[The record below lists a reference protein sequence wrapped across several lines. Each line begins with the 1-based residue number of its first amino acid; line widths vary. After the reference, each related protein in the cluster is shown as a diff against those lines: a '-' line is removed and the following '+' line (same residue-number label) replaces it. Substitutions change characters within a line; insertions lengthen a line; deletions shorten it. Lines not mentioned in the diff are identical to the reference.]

1 MRVLVANPQDDFRV
15 KAYAGTNGVL
25 LAMDLAEPRRKGLL
39 GFAIE
44 KQQGDKPWLFLFNSL
59 TFPGKVH
66 TFPQFHATP
75 SDKAPLQKFRWAD
88 YAVNPGMTIHYRVH
102 LAYGTPDA
110 PQLGEALELTIR
122 SDDGHPASQGVIFNR
137 AVAASQAFQRKFPD
151 LDAQISANKNLPIEA
166 WPDAARQWLENGLLG
181 RLQGFIERAV
191 DAQWALDIAIYEY
204 QLQAIVDTVNAAFD
218 RGVQVRVLYHAR
230 PDDEDTTINE
240 ASLAKLPASSKRGRV
255 THNIFHNKFI
265 VLSRLDRGG
274 ERQPQAVL
282 CGSTNFTANGVY
294 RQANVV
300 HVLDDSA
307 VGTSYLKTF
316 EQIWAEPADVGATRD
331 WITQHNPM
339 NPAQPLFAGFSPRT
353 GGADLREFVDIIEGA
368 KKDLLFVTAFA
379 LPDAIL
385 NALLGQPHDDIL
397 RYGLQNTVSR
407 ITGFHA
413 DRTAEFAATA
423 LLNTGLEGWLREN
436 MKGQKGNLLV
446 HTKAVVTDFTSD
458 SPTIISGSHNLSTSA
473 SNGNDENYLIIRGD
487 TDLAD
492 RYGLELLRFY
502 EHYRFRYF
510 AKKLALKQVQPLA
523 ADDSWTNDYYVE
535 DDLRQLSRLRFSG
548 R

>member
-59 TFPGKVH
+59 TFPGKAH
-66 TFPQFHATP
+66 TFPQYHATP

-88 YAVNPGMTIHYRVH
+88 YAVNPGTTLHYRVH
-102 LAYGTPDA
+102 LAYGTADA
-110 PQLGEALELTIR
+110 PLLGESLELSIT
-122 SDDGHPASQGVIFNR
+122 SDDGHPANQSVIFNR

-166 WPDAARQWLENGLLG
+166 WPGAARLWLENGLLE
-181 RLQGFIERAV
+181 RLLGFIERAV

-204 QLQAIVDTVNAAFD
+204 QLQAIIDAVNAAFA
-218 RGVQVRVLYHAR
+218 RGVQVRVLYHAQ
-230 PDDEDTTINE
+230 PDDSDTTLNE
-240 ASLAKLPASSKRGRV
+240 ANLAQLPAANKRGRV
-255 THNIFHNKFI
+255 THNIFHDKFI
-265 VLSRLDRGG
+265 VLSRVDGVG
-274 ERQPQAVL
+274 QRQPQAVL

-300 HVLDDSA
+300 HTLDDVTIA
-307 VGTSYLKTF
+307 TAYLQTF
-316 EQIWAEPADVGATRD
+316 DEVWANPADVAATRN
-331 WITQHNPM
+331 WITEHNPM
-339 NPAQPLFAGFSPRT
+339 DPAQTLFAGFSPRS
-353 GGADLREFVDIIEGA
+353 GGADLREFVEIIEAA
-368 KKDLLFVTAFA
+368 KKDVLFVTAFT

-397 RYGLQNTVSR
+397 RYGLQNTASR

-423 LLNTGLEGWLREN
+423 LLNTGLEGWLKEN

-446 HTKAVVTDFTSD
+446 HTKAVVVDFTSD
-458 SPTIISGSHNLSTSA
+458 RPTIISGSHNLSTSA

-510 AKKLALKQVQPLA
+510 AKKLELKQVSPLA
-523 ADDSWTNDYYVE
+523 LDDSWTNDYYVAG
-535 DDLRQLSRLRFSG
+535 DLRQLSRLRFAG

>member
-25 LAMDLAEPRRKGLL
+25 LAMDLAEPRRNGLL
-39 GFAIE
+39 GVAIE

-66 TFPQFHATP
+66 TFPQYHATP

-88 YAVNPGMTIHYRVH
+88 YAVNPGTTLHYRVH
-102 LAYGTPDA
+102 LAYGTADA
-110 PQLGEALELTIR
+110 PLLGESLALSIT
-122 SDDGHPASQGVIFNR
+122 SDDGHPANQSVIFNR

-166 WPDAARQWLENGLLG
+166 WPDAARLWLENGLLE
-181 RLQGFIERAV
+181 RLLSFIEQAV

-204 QLQAIVDTVNAAFD
+204 QLQAIIDAVNAAFA
-218 RGVQVRVLYHAR
+218 RGVQVRVLYHAQ
-230 PDDEDTTINE
+230 PDDPDTTLNE
-240 ASLAKLPASSKRGRV
+240 ANLAQLPAANKRGRV
-255 THNIFHNKFI
+255 THNIFHDKFI
-265 VLSRLDRGG
+265 VLSRVDGVG
-274 ERQPQAVL
+274 QRQPQAVL

-300 HVLDDSA
+300 HTLDDVTIA
-307 VGTSYLKTF
+307 TRYLQTF
-316 EQIWAEPADVGATRD
+316 EEVWANPADVAATRN
-331 WITQHNPM
+331 WITEHNPM
-339 NPAQPLFAGFSPRT
+339 DPTQPLFAGFSPRS
-353 GGADLREFVDIIEGA
+353 GGGDLREFVEIIEA
-368 KKDLLFVTAFA
+368 ASKDVLFVTAFT

-385 NALLGQPHDDIL
+385 NALLGKPHDDIL
-397 RYGLQNTVSR
+397 RYGLQNTASR

-413 DRTAEFAATA
+413 DRSAEFAATA
-423 LLNTGLEGWLREN
+423 LLNTGLEGWLKEN

-446 HTKAVVTDFTSD
+446 HTKAVVVDFTSD
-458 SPTIISGSHNLSTSA
+458 RPTIISGSHNLSTSA
-473 SNGNDENYLIIRGD
+473 SNGNDENYLIIRGN

-510 AKKLALKQVQPLA
+510 AKKIELKQVSPLA
-523 ADDSWTNDYYVE
+523 VDDSWTNDYYVE
-535 DDLRQLSRLRFSG
+535 GDLRQLSRLRFAG

>member
-1 MRVLVANPQDDFRV
+1 MRMLVTNPEDDFRV

-25 LAMDLAEPRRKGLL
+25 LAMDLAEPRRQGLL

-59 TFPGKVH
+59 TFPGKAH
-66 TFPQFHATP
+66 TFAQFHATP

-110 PQLGEALELTIR
+110 PQLGESLELTIT
-122 SDDGHPASQGVIFNR
+122 SDDGHPANQRVIFNR

-151 LDAQISANKNLPIEA
+151 LDAQLSANKNMPIEA

-181 RLQGFIERAV
+181 RLLGFIARAT
-191 DAQWALDIAIYEY
+191 DGEWALDIAIYEY
-204 QLQAIVDTVNAAFD
+204 QLQAIVDAVNAAFE
-218 RGVQVRVLYHAR
+218 RGVRVRVLYHAR
-230 PDDEDTTINE
+230 PDDDDTTLNE
-240 ASLAKLPASSKRGRV
+240 ASLAKLPATSKRGRV

-265 VLSRLDRGG
+265 VLSRVDAAGQ
-274 ERQPQAVL
+274 RQPQAVL

-300 HVLDDSA
+300 HVLDEVA
-307 VGTSYLKTF
+307 VSTRYLQTF
-316 EQIWAEPADVGATRD
+316 EEVWATPADVGATRA
-331 WITQHNPM
+331 WITEHNPM
-339 NPAQPLFAGFSPRT
+339 DATQPLFTGFSPRT
-353 GGADLREFVDIIEGA
+353 GGADLSEFVEIIESA
-368 KKDLLFVTAFA
+368 KKDVLFVTAFA

-397 RYGLQNTVSR
+397 RFGLQNTTSR

-413 DRTAEFAATA
+413 DRSAEFAATA

-446 HTKAVVTDFTSD
+446 HTKVVLTDFTTD
-458 SPTIISGSHNLSTSA
+458 MPTLISGSHNLSASA

-487 TDLAD
+487 TNLAD

-510 AKKLALKQVQPLA
+510 AKKLALKQVRPLA
-523 ADDSWTNDYYVE
+523 VDDSWANDYYVQG
-535 DDLRQLSRLRFSG
+535 DLRELSRLRFAG

>member
-25 LAMDLAEPRRKGLL
+25 LAMDLAEPRRNGLL

-66 TFPQFHATP
+66 TFPQYHATP

-88 YAVNPGMTIHYRVH
+88 YAVNPGTTLHYRVH
-102 LAYGTPDA
+102 LAYGTADA
-110 PQLGEALELTIR
+110 PLLGESLALSIT
-122 SDDGHPASQGVIFNR
+122 SDDGHPANQSVIFNR

-166 WPDAARQWLENGLLG
+166 WPDAARLWLENGLLE
-181 RLQGFIERAV
+181 RLLSFIEQAV

-204 QLQAIVDTVNAAFD
+204 QLQAIIDAVNAAFA
-218 RGVQVRVLYHAR
+218 RGVQVRVLYHAQ
-230 PDDEDTTINE
+230 PDDPDTTLNE
-240 ASLAKLPASSKRGRV
+240 ANLAQLPAANKRGRV
-255 THNIFHNKFI
+255 THNIFHDKFI
-265 VLSRLDRGG
+265 VLSRVDGVG
-274 ERQPQAVL
+274 QRQPQAVL

-300 HVLDDSA
+300 HTLDDVTIA
-307 VGTSYLKTF
+307 TAYLQTF
-316 EQIWAEPADVGATRD
+316 DEVWANPADVAATRN
-331 WITQHNPM
+331 WITEHNPM
-339 NPAQPLFAGFSPRT
+339 DPAQTLFAGFSPRS
-353 GGADLREFVDIIEGA
+353 GGGDLREFGEIIEA
-368 KKDLLFVTAFA
+368 ASKDVLFVTAFT

-397 RYGLQNTVSR
+397 RYGLQNTASR

-413 DRTAEFAATA
+413 DRSAEFAATA
-423 LLNTGLEGWLREN
+423 LLNTGLEGWLKEN

-446 HTKAVVTDFTSD
+446 HTKAVVVDFTSD
-458 SPTIISGSHNLSTSA
+458 RPTIISGSHNLSTSA

-510 AKKLALKQVQPLA
+510 AKKLELKQVSPLA
-523 ADDSWTNDYYVE
+523 VDDSWTNDYYVE
-535 DDLRQLSRLRFSG
+535 GDLRQLSRLRFAG

>member
-25 LAMDLAEPRRKGLL
+25 LAMDLAEPRRNGLL

-66 TFPQFHATP
+66 TFPQYHATP

-88 YAVNPGMTIHYRVH
+88 YAVNPGTTLHYRVH
-102 LAYGTPDA
+102 LAYGTADA
-110 PQLGEALELTIR
+110 PLLGESLALSIT
-122 SDDGHPASQGVIFNR
+122 SDDGHPANQSVIFNR

-166 WPDAARQWLENGLLG
+166 WPDAARLWLENGLLE
-181 RLQGFIERAV
+181 RLLSFIEQAV

-204 QLQAIVDTVNAAFD
+204 QLQAIIDAVNAAFA
-218 RGVQVRVLYHAR
+218 RGVQVRVLYHAQ
-230 PDDEDTTINE
+230 PDDPDTTLNE
-240 ASLAKLPASSKRGRV
+240 ANLAQLPAANKRGRV
-255 THNIFHNKFI
+255 THNIFHDKFI
-265 VLSRLDRGG
+265 VLSRVDGVG
-274 ERQPQAVL
+274 QRQPQAVL

-300 HVLDDSA
+300 HTLDDVTIA
-307 VGTSYLKTF
+307 TRYLQTF
-316 EQIWAEPADVGATRD
+316 EEVWANPADVAATRN
-331 WITQHNPM
+331 WITEHNPM
-339 NPAQPLFAGFSPRT
+339 DPTQPLFAGFSPRS
-353 GGADLREFVDIIEGA
+353 GGGDLREFVEIIEA
-368 KKDLLFVTAFA
+368 ASKDVLFVTAFT

-385 NALLGQPHDDIL
+385 NALLGKPHDDIL
-397 RYGLQNTVSR
+397 RYGLQNTASR

-413 DRTAEFAATA
+413 DRSAEFAATA
-423 LLNTGLEGWLREN
+423 LLNTGLEGWLKEN

-446 HTKAVVTDFTSD
+446 HTKAVVVDFTSD
-458 SPTIISGSHNLSTSA
+458 RPTIISGSHNLSTSA
-473 SNGNDENYLIIRGD
+473 SNGNDENYLIIRGN

-510 AKKLALKQVQPLA
+510 AKKIELKQVSPLA
-523 ADDSWTNDYYVE
+523 VDDSWTNDYYVE
-535 DDLRQLSRLRFSG
+535 GDLRQLSRLRFAG